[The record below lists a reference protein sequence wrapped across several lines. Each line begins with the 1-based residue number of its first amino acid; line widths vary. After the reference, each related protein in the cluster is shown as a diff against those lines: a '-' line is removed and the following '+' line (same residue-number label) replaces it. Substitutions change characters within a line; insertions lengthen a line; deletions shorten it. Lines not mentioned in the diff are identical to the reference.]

1 MGVTAARRAGAA
13 STARSGLF
21 AEPRL
26 TMRPGVFV
34 YCRWPR
40 GLDVPAAKVVAV
52 VDEDDGFTVIMSE
65 ARAKRLQLVPL
76 VRCRWISLGP
86 KSASDGVGLT
96 AGAAAALAD
105 VGIACNLIAA
115 LDHDHLFVPVR
126 HSARAMLRL
135 QAFVHAVQVVDQEP
149 LTFCQVGKRV

>member
-1 MGVTAARRAGAA
+1 
-13 STARSGLF
+13 
-21 AEPRL
+21 
-26 TMRPGVFV
+26 MRPGVFV

-40 GLDVPAAKVVAV
+40 GLDVPVAKVVAV
-52 VDEDDGFTVIMSE
+52 VGEDDGFTVIMSE

-126 HSARAMLRL
+126 HSASDVAPAGLCACRKGCRSGTADDLPGY
-135 QAFVHAVQVVDQEP
+135 QAGLIDAASRQARCRSQLPCTSAGLESP
-149 LTFCQVGKRV
+149 TL